1 MNNLFQNPVQ
11 LIQNLN
17 QFRQSF
23 NGNPQ
28 QMIQQAVQ
36 SGRLSQS
43 QLNQAQQ
50 MANQIQQ
57 MLRQFR

>member
-1 MNNLFQNPVQ
+1 MMMNNPMQLMQALTQFKQN
-11 LIQNLN
+11 
-17 QFRQSF
+17 F

-28 QMIQQAVQ
+28 QMIQQAIS
-36 SGRLSQS
+36 SGRLSQQ

-57 MLRQFR
+57 MLRGMR